1 MLSRKI
7 KRDNEE
13 FVVALSEDKMSATVT
28 DEKGVVVTIR
38 YNSGN
43 FNVRLPNGW
52 GSWVPSME
60 RAVDR
65 AVGLC
70 FESRKQL
77 TAEQAYEEMI
87 DYVDSKAHATG

>member
-1 MLSRKI
+1 MLTRKI
-7 KRDNEE
+7 ERDNEV
-13 FVVALSEDKMSATVT
+13 FVVAVSEDKMSATVT
-28 DEKGVVVTIR
+28 DEKGVVVSIR

-77 TAEQAYEEMI
+77 TADQAYQEMVSYVEEKI
-87 DYVDSKAHATG
+87 PAAG

>member
-7 KRDNEE
+7 ERDDEE
-13 FVVALSEDKMSATVT
+13 FVVSLSEDKMSATVT
-28 DEKGVVVTIR
+28 DEKGVVVTID
-38 YNSGN
+38 YSSGN

-77 TAEQAYEEMI
+77 TADQAYEEMI
-87 DYVDSKAHATG
+87 DYVEGKTHAAG

>member
-1 MLSRKI
+1 MLTRKI
-7 KRDNEE
+7 ERDNEQFE
-13 FVVALSEDKMSATVT
+13 VALSEDKMRATIT
-28 DEKGVVVTIR
+28 DEKGVVVTVS
-38 YNSGN
+38 YASGN

-70 FESRKQL
+70 FESRKQV
-77 TAEQAYEEMI
+77 TADQAYEEML
-87 DYVDSKAHATG
+87 DYVEGKTD

>member
-1 MLSRKI
+1 MLTRKI
-7 KRDNEE
+7 ERDNEE

-28 DEKGVVVTIR
+28 DEKGVVVTIS
-38 YNSGN
+38 YDSGN

-52 GSWVPSME
+52 GTWMPSIE

-77 TAEQAYEEMI
+77 TADQAFQEMVSYVEE
-87 DYVDSKAHATG
+87 KAPSTG

>member
-1 MLSRKI
+1 MLTRKI
-7 KRDNEE
+7 ERDNEE

-43 FNVRLPNGW
+43 FDVRLPNRW

-77 TAEQAYEEMI
+77 TADRAYEEMV
-87 DYVDSKAHATG
+87 DYVEGKAHATG